1 MQPVEAAPVTQDE
14 RTFAVLAHALQ
25 IVGTFIAPLI
35 ILLVKRDSRFVTFHA
50 LQAVF
55 LQLVYMLIWLVF
67 FGGIMV
73 VAIMGAAGGGKSG
86 PPPAFV
92 ALFPI
97 AWLFGMAGW
106 AIMLILAIVYAI
118 KAGRGEW
125 AEYPVLGRMARGML
139 GF

>member
-1 MQPVEAAPVTQDE
+1 MEATPVTQDE

-55 LQLVYMLIWLVF
+55 LQLVYMVIWVVF
-67 FGGIMV
+67 FVGIV
-73 VAIMGAAGGGKSG
+73 AVAILGAAGGSMSG

-92 ALFPI
+92 ALVPL
-97 AWLFGMAGW
+97 AWLLGMMGW
-106 AIMLILAIVYAI
+106 AAMLILAIVYAI
-118 KAGRGEW
+118 KAGKGEW